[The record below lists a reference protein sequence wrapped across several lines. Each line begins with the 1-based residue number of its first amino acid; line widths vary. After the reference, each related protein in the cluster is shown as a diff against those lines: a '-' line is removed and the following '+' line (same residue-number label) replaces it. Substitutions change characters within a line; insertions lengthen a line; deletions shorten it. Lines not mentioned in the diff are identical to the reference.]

1 MEDHTLW
8 CVHFSCAI
16 RQHLDRAVASVA
28 EAAGA
33 LGRLDPLADLIVGEQ
48 HEDAIAVD
56 VEQFAA
62 HALGNK

>member
-1 MEDHTLW
+1 
-8 CVHFSCAI
+8 
-16 RQHLDRAVASVA
+16 VA